1 MSLREALE
9 RDTKNLTPGHTGEF
23 LARRLLMRGRL
34 LRVFAITAGLL
45 AISLPLFAHHGN
57 SNFDSGKKITMKGT
71 VSEWFWANPHCFLK
85 FDVTDAG
92 GNVVHWVA
100 ETSNPP
106 DMINRGWSKLSL
118 KPGDQVTVTVEPV
131 KNGSPIGRVLQVVL
145 PNGQILGTGGAAP
158 GEASPKP

>member
-1 MSLREALE
+1 M
-9 RDTKNLTPGHTGEF
+9 
-23 LARRLLMRGRL
+23 
-34 LRVFAITAGLL
+34 
-45 AISLPLFAHHGN
+45 
-57 SNFDSGKKITMKGT
+57 
-71 VSEWFWANPHCFLK
+71 
-85 FDVTDAG
+85 
-92 GNVVHWVA
+92 HWVA

>member
-1 MSLREALE
+1 
-9 RDTKNLTPGHTGEF
+9 
-23 LARRLLMRGRL
+23 MRGRL
-34 LRVFAITAGLL
+34 LPIFAITAGLL
-45 AISLPLFAHHGN
+45 AVSLPLFAHHGN
-57 SNFDSGKKITMKGT
+57 SNFDSGKKVTMKAT

-85 FDVTDAG
+85 FDVKDAD

-106 DMINRGWSKLSL
+106 DMINRGWSKLSF

-131 KNGSPIGRVLQVVL
+131 KNGNPIGRVLQVVL

-158 GEASPKP
+158 GEAGRPSSEDSPKR